1 MSDYLQKIIY
11 LTQAQYNTL
20 KSNGTVEGQ
29 TGIND
34 NYLYFITDEGM
45 SASDL
50 SDDFILPVTKGGTG
64 KKQITSGS
72 LLVGNGTAAMT
83 EIAATNVNTANTIV
97 KRDGSCNFSAGTIT
111 ASLSG
116 NATSAN
122 YPYGF
127 TSRSGS
133 AGWGNTTG
141 TCITSWNGGNG
152 SEIAFFKDNPASGQL
167 SIKVD
172 GTVYIKEG
180 SQNISEAVKSF
191 SVSGKTVTYTTLW
204 GNTDTFTTQDTTYA
218 NGTGITIGTG
228 NAINHSNSVTAQ
240 TTQAVYP
247 IKIDAQGH
255 ISAYGTAVT
264 PVTSV
269 NGHTGSSV
277 SVTASDLGLSS
288 ALRFVGIT
296 TTDMTGGT
304 ASNHSYTGVPG
315 GITSYTTPA
324 QGDVVINST
333 KQDEWVCTTANGN
346 NSVWERLG
354 SDTSYKIV
362 QSTVSDPTASTT
374 TSTTFID
381 TISQNTNGVITA
393 TKKTLP
399 TATDK
404 IAGITKVGAS
414 GGAAAYSHTH
424 SYLANTNKGAE
435 NRPIYI
441 TGNAATEC
449 EYMFPIYYKALDF
462 SSTAPVPGAY
472 PVNNETNPATN
483 TTGWYGSALSLPGI
497 NASTK
502 HYAAQVF
509 IGSQSGVDKPVH
521 IYVRRLVSSPAW
533 SSWSTVLDNENY
545 NSYAPTL
552 TGDGASGTWNINI
565 SGSAGSVAW
574 TNVSGRPTNLDQ
586 FTNGPG
592 YVTSSGVT
600 KVSTGAGL
608 TGGDI
613 TTTGT
618 ISINGMNTSSGATDK
633 WLNQKGEWTTP
644 PNDNTHHAAY
654 LYAGANNA
662 TKHAAVSSGTNI
674 YLCLRENG
682 SQRSAVQIKQGSN
695 MTISSDASG
704 IITFAAK
711 DTTYSNFVKS
721 GVGAAAGLVPSPGTT
736 AGSTKYLREDGTW
749 AVPPDTKYT
758 LTAATTSALGGIQL
772 GYSENGKNYP
782 VELSNNK
789 AFVNVPWTDTNNAA
803 THTLNT
809 AAKYYVTG
817 TTSAST
823 STSGDTFDTGIYAT
837 TIAGQLN
844 AKTFKVNEAVTLQY
858 NTTDQSL
865 EFIF

>member
-1 MSDYLQKIIY
+1 MSKLKNIIY
-11 LTQAQYNTL
+11 LTQSDYTTL
-20 KSNGTVEGQ
+20 SNGGTVTKNGHTL
-29 TGIND
+29 TGID
-34 NYLYFITDEGM
+34 EDSIYITTDQ
-45 SASDL
+45 ASIEDL
-50 SDDFILPVTKGGTG
+50 TGILPVAHGGTG
-64 KKQITSGS
+64 KNTLLSGQV
-72 LLVGNGTAAMT
+72 LIGNGTSAITSKAIASTITNDSNTLPSTAAVYNSALLKSGGTMT
-83 EIAATNVNTANTIV
+83 GVLTVLGNQYADGYNGALNMNNSDIYGLNSIYTTDSADNAGEGIHFYRDSTHVDTLWINGGDILFVPNRALGTATTKANSEKV
-97 KRDGSCNFSAGTIT
+97 ARLPASIT
-111 ASLSG
+111 ASRAVYTDG
-116 NATSAN
+116 
-122 YPYGF
+122 
-127 TSRSGS
+127 
-133 AGWGNTTG
+133 TTG
-141 TCITSWNGGNG
+141 
-152 SEIAFFKDNPASGQL
+152 ELA
-167 SIKVD
+167 
-172 GTVYIKEG
+172 
-180 SQNISEAVKSF
+180 IS
-191 SVSGKTVTYTTLW
+191 
-204 GNTDTFTTQDTTYA
+204 
-218 NGTGITIGTG
+218 
-228 NAINHSNSVTAQ
+228 SVTA
-240 TTQAVYP
+240 TELGYL
-247 IKIDAQGH
+247 DG
-255 ISAYGTAVT
+255 
-264 PVTSV
+264 VTSSIQTQL
-269 NGHTGSSV
+269 NNKAAANAKITIAGNDV
-277 SVTASDLGLSS
+277 SLGGNLSDSTLRESLGLSK
-288 ALRFVGIT
+288 ALRFIGVT

-304 ASNHSYTGVPG
+304 AANHSWTG
-315 GITSYTTPA
+315 TPA
-324 QGDVVINST
+324 GISNYTPKQGDVVINST
-333 KQDEWVCTTANGN
+333 KQDEWVCT
-346 NSVWERLG
+346 SVSGTTYTWERLG

-362 QSTVSDPTASTT
+362 QSAVADPTAATT

-399 TATDK
+399 TASSSV
-404 IAGITKVGAS
+404 AGITKVGAS
-414 GGAAAYSHTH
+414 GGAAEYSHTH

-441 TGNAATEC
+441 TGNTATEC

-462 SSTAPVPGAY
+462 SSTAPIPGAY
-472 PVNNETNPATN
+472 PVNSETNPATN
-483 TTGWYGSALSLPGI
+483 TTGWFGSALSLPGI

-502 HYAAQVF
+502 HYAAQIF
-509 IGSQSGVDKPVH
+509 IGSQSGADKPVH
-521 IYVRRLVSSPAW
+521 MYVRRLASSPAW

-809 AAKYYVTG
+809 AAQYYVTG

-823 STSGDTFDTGIYAT
+823 STGGDTFDTGIYAT
-837 TIAGQLN
+837 TTAGQLN
-844 AKTFKVNEAVTLQY
+844 ATSYKVNEKVTLQW
-858 NTTDQSL
+858 NSTDSSL
-865 EFIF
+865 DFIFT